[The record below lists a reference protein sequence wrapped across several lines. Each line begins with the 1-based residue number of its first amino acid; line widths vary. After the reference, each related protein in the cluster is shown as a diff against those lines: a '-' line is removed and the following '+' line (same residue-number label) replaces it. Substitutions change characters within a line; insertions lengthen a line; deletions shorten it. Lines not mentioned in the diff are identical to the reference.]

1 MVMKNQSE
9 SKKGKSKRSG
19 THDRKSIR
27 LKGYDYSKAGLYF
40 VTLCCQDRKHRFGT
54 IENGEMILNENGKIA
69 HDEWFKLSERF
80 PNMELDE
87 FQIMPNHIHFIVE
100 LTVGSTLPV
109 DATEIPSVDPAEIRV
124 GSTLAVDPAEIPSVD
139 PTETSSVDPAEIPSV
154 DPTETSS
161 VDPAEI
167 PSVDPTEMLL
177 IDLENL
183 ILNDSSETWAGPST
197 VPTIVG
203 DIVGAYKSLVFNG
216 CLALYKN
223 RNQQMGK
230 FWQRNYYE
238 HIIRDEKAYHIIS
251 NYIKNNPKK
260 WGKDKFYKK

>member
-1 MVMKNQSE
+1 MKNQSE
-9 SKKGKSKRSG
+9 NKKGKSKRGGS
-19 THDRKSIR
+19 HDRKSIR

-109 DATEIPSVDPAEIRV
+109 DATEIPSVDP
-124 GSTLAVDPAEIPSVD
+124 TEIPSVD
-139 PTETSSVDPAEIPSV
+139 PTET
-154 DPTETSS
+154 
-161 VDPAEI
+161 

-183 ILNDSSETWAGPST
+183 ILNDSSETWAGAST

-203 DIVGAYKSLVFNG
+203 DIIGAYKSLVFNG

-238 HIIRDEKAYHIIS
+238 HIIRDEKAYHTIS